1 MSYVHWQFQTANG
14 DAKVMTHEEFA
25 VADLDKVMAV
35 MSVEEKIHMLA
46 VSAISFLSVR
56 IVLFCLVL
64 NSDLIVRAQGT
75 DWWTTSGVPR
85 LGIPHIKMS
94 DGPVSIGILF
104 VDSL

>member
-46 VSAISFLSVR
+46 VSAMSFFASQNSAV
-56 IVLFCLVL
+56 FLVVEL
-64 NSDLIVRAQGT
+64 
-75 DWWTTSGVPR
+75 R
-85 LGIPHIKMS
+85 L
-94 DGPVSIGILF
+94 
-104 VDSL
+104 